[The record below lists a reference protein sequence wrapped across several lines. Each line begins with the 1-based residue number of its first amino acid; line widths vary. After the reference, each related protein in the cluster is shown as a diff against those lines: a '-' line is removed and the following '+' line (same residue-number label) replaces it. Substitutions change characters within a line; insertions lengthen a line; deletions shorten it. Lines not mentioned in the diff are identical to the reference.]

1 MVASLVSLPEE
12 RQTYTLWSL
21 GLRMSQRTLRGHS
34 IGAFP
39 PASERTCGRLCLGMH
54 TLSLNYSKALYEIIW
69 KQVETVIL
77 KIQYYPP
84 APSRFRG
91 EEGPFDNVT
100 YFQGTRNIL
109 RPRVRRVS
117 TRL

>member
-1 MVASLVSLPEE
+1 MVATLVSVPEE

-54 TLSLNYSKALYEIIW
+54 TLLIIA
-69 KQVETVIL
+69 KHYM
-77 KIQYYPP
+77 KSFG
-84 APSRFRG
+84 SR
-91 EEGPFDNVT
+91 
-100 YFQGTRNIL
+100 
-109 RPRVRRVS
+109 
-117 TRL
+117 